1 MNSFQ
6 RESCYTIANHYG
18 KKSQM
23 LISIEEMSELT
34 KEICKYERYENNEQK
49 IIDEIADVE
58 IMIEQLKCLFDV
70 HSEVDERIDYKLRRQ
85 LRRIEHER
93 GE

>member
-1 MNSFQ
+1 
-6 RESCYTIANHYG
+6 
-18 KKSQM
+18 M